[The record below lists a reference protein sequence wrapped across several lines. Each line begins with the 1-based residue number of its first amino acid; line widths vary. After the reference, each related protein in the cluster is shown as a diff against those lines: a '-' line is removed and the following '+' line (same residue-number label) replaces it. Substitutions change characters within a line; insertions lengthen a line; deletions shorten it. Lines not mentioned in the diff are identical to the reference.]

1 MFCSTVIP
9 TVNRPTLFQAVHSV
23 LDQDFAAHDFEVI
36 VVNDSGQQ
44 LPGTD
49 WQRSARVRVIHTD
62 RRERSTARNAG
73 AAVARGKYLH
83 FLDDDDWMLPGALEH
98 FWELSQTSQ
107 AAWLYGGYRL
117 VDLNKKVLRE
127 CYPDE
132 SGNCF
137 VRFIAGEW
145 LPLQASLI
153 ESQVFFALGGFAP
166 LTSLLGGD
174 EDVDLT
180 RQFSLH
186 HDIAGSPSPVVVI
199 RVGLESSTTN
209 YTNLHQQSR
218 KSREKALGAPGAFVR
233 LRASAL
239 ERKVASGYWQGRIV
253 WFYLTSVLWNLQ
265 NKKPLTAAS
274 RLVFGITSLLLAG
287 RHVLSERFWRGAI
300 KPHITRGWL
309 SIHV

>member
-9 TVNRPTLFQAVHSV
+9 TINRPSLSRAVRSL
-23 LDQDFAAHDFEVI
+23 LDQDFLAHEFEVI

-44 LPGTD
+44 LPDMD
-49 WQRSARVRVIHTD
+49 WQTSARVRVIHTS

-98 FWELSQTSQ
+98 FWELSQTSR

-117 VDLNKKVLRE
+117 VDSNQKVLRD

-137 VRFIAGEW
+137 VRFTAGEW

-153 ESQVFFALGGFAP
+153 ESHVFFALGGFAP

-186 HDIAGSPSPVVVI
+186 HDISGSPSLVTVI

-209 YTNLHQQSR
+209 YINLQQQSR
-218 KSREKALGAPGAFVR
+218 QSRERALGASGAFAR

-239 ERKVASGYWQGRIV
+239 ERKVDSGYWQGRIV
-253 WFYLTSVLWNLQ
+253 WFYLGSVLWNLQ
-265 NKKPLTAAS
+265 RKRPLAAAS